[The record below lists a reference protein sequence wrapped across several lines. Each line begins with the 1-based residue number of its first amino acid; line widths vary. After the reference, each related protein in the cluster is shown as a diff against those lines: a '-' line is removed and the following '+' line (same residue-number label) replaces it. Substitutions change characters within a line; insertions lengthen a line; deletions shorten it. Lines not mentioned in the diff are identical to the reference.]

1 MILAYDEIDSTNAEA
16 RRRAEAGE
24 GGPLWITALTQTAGR
39 GRRGRSWES
48 PTGNL
53 AATYLFT
60 TDKSAA
66 EAAQVS
72 FVAALAV
79 AELADAC
86 VGAERVAL
94 KWPNDPLVMGLK
106 ASGIL
111 VESGKFTAHPGERRD
126 PDQSTPSPPTSVPA
140 FAGVS
145 GEEALWLA
153 VGIGVNL
160 AHSPKAAERPATSF
174 AEHMQAPP
182 PKPREA
188 LDLLAAAFDR
198 WLARWRAEGFA
209 PVAAAWTARAHGLGQ
224 PCVARLPGEEV
235 RGTAEGLDPD
245 GALRLRL
252 DDGRI
257 RRITAGDVFFGGS

>member
-1 MILAYDEIDSTNAEA
+1 MAGPAPILAYDEIDSTNAEA

-39 GRRGRSWES
+39 GRRGRNWES

-53 AATYLFT
+53 AATYLCT
-60 TDKSAA
+60 TDKTAA

-86 VGAERVAL
+86 VGASRVAL
-94 KWPNDPLVMGLK
+94 KWPNDPLVIGLK

-111 VESGKFTAHPGERRD
+111 VESG
-126 PDQSTPSPPTSVPA
+126 A
-140 FAGVS
+140 FAAG
-145 GEEALWLA
+145 GLWLA

-160 AHSPKAAERPATSF
+160 VHSPKVAERPATSF
-174 AEHMQAPP
+174 AEHMQNSPP
-182 PKPREA
+182 EPREA
-188 LDLLAAAFDR
+188 LNLLAAAFDR
-198 WLARWRAEGFA
+198 WLVRWQAEGFA
-209 PVAAAWTARAHGLGQ
+209 PIAAAWTARAHGLGE

-235 RGTAEGLDPD
+235 HGVAEGLDPD

-252 DDGRI
+252 DDGQI
-257 RRITAGDVFFGGS
+257 RRITAGDVFFGGA